1 MNADTFFFNDK
12 WLTDFNMLL
21 YDADDEQT
29 FATKDIIS
37 MELSS
42 VDSKVNVFGT
52 KYSDTLELHGLICKD
67 PDFYLTQEE
76 REFTDFDIR
85 NIKSWLMS
93 PKLPME
99 LIPYGIDMFAPD
111 VSYFG
116 IFTEIQPFLV
126 SERCYGLYYTF
137 KCDSPH
143 GYSGLYTKEY
153 DLSNISTLDGKFY
166 NSSDELCDYL
176 YPQIKVYV
184 SSPTGT
190 LTIKNNTDNGNE
202 MKVNLINCEYFVIDT
217 YNMMVYDENKRAL
230 LLSDLGWNTSEI
242 FDFNHVGTG
251 SYALYWLRL
260 LPGENNLTFSTS
272 VSGSVEKIEISTR
285 FVRKADG
292 F

>member
-1 MNADTFFFNDK
+1 MRYDNFYFNGK
-12 WLTDFNMLL
+12 WLADYNASL
-21 YDADDEQT
+21 YDGESDQMFPARE
-29 FATKDIIS
+29 IIFTG
-37 MELSS
+37 LSS
-42 VDSKVNVFGT
+42 TNSHTRVFGT

-99 LIPYGIDMFAPD
+99 LIPYGIDMFASD

-184 SSPTGT
+184 SSRIGT

-217 YNMMVYDENKRAL
+217 YNMMAYDNKNNPISL
-230 LLSDLGWNTSEI
+230 CDLGWTVADAI
-242 FDFNHVGTG
+242 DQKI
-251 SYALYWLRL
+251 YWFRL

-272 VSGSVEKIEISTR
+272 AFGSVEKIEFSAR
-285 FVRKADG
+285 FVRKTGG
-292 F
+292 FL

>member
-1 MNADTFFFNDK
+1 MRYDTFYFNGRSLSDY
-12 WLTDFNMLL
+12 NACL
-21 YDADDEQT
+21 YDGESDQMFPARE
-29 FATKDIIS
+29 IIFTG
-37 MELSS
+37 LSS

-99 LIPYGIDMFAPD
+99 LIPYGIDMFASD

-116 IFTEIQPFLV
+116 IFTEIQPFMV
-126 SERCYGLYYTF
+126 AGKVFGLYFTF
-137 KCDSPH
+137 KCNSPY

-153 DLSNISTLDGKFY
+153 DLSNAAVSEGSFY

-184 SSPTGT
+184 SSRIGT

-217 YNMMVYDENKRAL
+217 YNMMVYDNKNNPIL
-230 LLSDLGWNTSEI
+230 LCDLGW
-242 FDFNHVGTG
+242 TG
-251 SYALYWLRL
+251 ADAIGQKIYWFRL

-272 VSGSVEKIEISTR
+272 VSGSVEKIEISAR
-285 FVRKADG
+285 FVRKAGG
-292 F
+292 FL